1 MRWAA
6 NGRIDHR
13 QHSAG
18 WTGGVGG
25 EALPRR
31 GRRPRRGT
39 RGGQVN
45 RHGAERG
52 GGHAIDP
59 LRPSYEFCT
68 FVRGRPAA
76 QGVCWP
82 HPPLSTT
89 GAQGDDQTG
98 AAAASGHLAGQPP
111 REDPRL
117 PPPADPASGSPRTGG
132 SPRTRCAAGRPT
144 AGGAAASMTRRD
156 GDAAVAHCPPENRA
170 KNTPQRAA
178 MPLPAPP
185 PRSLLPLR
193 FPVSSCSPA
202 PLAAPRAQAATVD
215 VDDDDDDDKDVEDAD
230 CCEATSSCR
239 DSRMAVSWSVWSLAQ
254 SDRDADGASS
264 FFLAMCEPSSL
275 TPRRGMASSSALSL
289 DQKSQPPSGMARTSA
304 SVLTDSVK

>member
-202 PLAAPRAQAATVD
+202 PLAAPRAQAATT
-215 VDDDDDDDKDVEDAD
+215 
-230 CCEATSSCR
+230 ATT
-239 DSRMAVSWSVWSLAQ
+239 
-254 SDRDADGASS
+254 
-264 FFLAMCEPSSL
+264 PP
-275 TPRRGMASSSALSL
+275 PRRRRPLPPPPPRRRAPPQASRRGGWPTGPAGRAAAARRGGTRVGRRQSSAPASAPPRLRR
-289 DQKSQPPSGMARTSA
+289 QPGPPAGRTA
-304 SVLTDSVK
+304 TG

>member
-82 HPPLSTT
+82 HPSLSTT

-202 PLAAPRAQAATVD
+202 PLAAPRAQAATT
-215 VDDDDDDDKDVEDAD
+215 
-230 CCEATSSCR
+230 ATT
-239 DSRMAVSWSVWSLAQ
+239 
-254 SDRDADGASS
+254 
-264 FFLAMCEPSSL
+264 PP
-275 TPRRGMASSSALSL
+275 PRRRRPLPPPPPRRRAPPQASRRGGWPTGPAGRAAAARRGGTRVGRRQSSAPASAPPHLRR
-289 DQKSQPPSGMARTSA
+289 QPGHSYTATIRR
-304 SVLTDSVK
+304 